1 MRLFYLLKVKQHLYK
16 HTQFFIMIISNKLTV
31 TGGGGHFSFLYNLKI
46 LDHDQFIR
54 HTKPLQMHVLL
65 SSIDFFNWEL
75 GKKNLTKVHFKREMI
90 CRYMY
95 T

>member
-1 MRLFYLLKVKQHLYK
+1 MRLFYLLKVKQHLYT

-46 LDHDQFIR
+46 LDHD
-54 HTKPLQMHVLL
+54 LQNLNRCMY
-65 SSIDFFNWEL
+65 FFLRLIFFKREL

-90 CRYMY
+90 
-95 T
+95 

>member
-1 MRLFYLLKVKQHLYK
+1 MRLFYLLKVKQHLYT

-31 TGGGGHFSFLYNLKI
+31 TGGGHFSFLYNLKI

-90 CRYMY
+90 CRYMC

>member
-1 MRLFYLLKVKQHLYK
+1 MRLFYLLKVKQHLYT

-65 SSIDFFNWEL
+65 SSIDFSK
-75 GKKNLTKVHFKREMI
+75 GNLARKT
-90 CRYMY
+90 
-95 T
+95 